1 MAVTQLIYVSTLVGE
16 AERELKTILESA
28 VRHNQLNG
36 ITGMLVYYRG
46 GLMQV
51 LEGGRA
57 AVMAT
62 YTRIC
67 QDKRHHNVIGLTV
80 AEVPHRR
87 FESWSMGFKHINAS
101 EIAQFPQWAPIFDI
115 RTQATAI
122 QTNPALALEMLT
134 LFSSGTVWRAGAQ
147 SVPPGAVTGS

>member
-80 AEVPHRR
+80 AEEINVFCAFGFRLGFRR
-87 FESWSMGFKHINAS
+87 F
-101 EIAQFPQWAPIFDI
+101 
-115 RTQATAI
+115 
-122 QTNPALALEMLT
+122 LACC
-134 LFSSGTVWRAGAQ
+134 GTH
-147 SVPPGAVTGS
+147 GSCSFLNERKSHRP